1 MNQIRGRAVA
11 KRTST
16 HRSPARFN
24 ARMLPG
30 AKPAPFPGFI
40 KPQLATL
47 KSHVPAGKGWLHEI
61 KFDGYRIQ
69 GHLTEGR
76 PALFTRNGHDWT
88 HRMPTLAEALARVP
102 ANHLVV
108 DGEIIIPDSRGRSDH
123 DALKEALGAGRQ
135 SHRFVYYLFDFMHLD
150 GFDLRAAPL
159 IDRKRILA
167 ELIRDVGQPILYS
180 DHLEEKG
187 EAMFQHACKIGLEGV
202 ISKRMD
208 APYRSGRTE
217 SWIKVKCVTRGTFTV
232 VGYTPEGNGLVAAL
246 HLARKKGREL
256 AYVGKVGT
264 GWSMAQSA
272 KLRQR
277 LEAIEID
284 RPPVAVPGRP
294 TKSVWVQPRLKVD
307 VEYRD
312 ITTAG
317 ILRHAVWKGAK

>member
-1 MNQIRGRAVA
+1 MA

-24 ARMLPG
+24 ARMLSG

-102 ANHLVV
+102 ANHLIV
-108 DGEIIIPDSRGRSDH
+108 DGEIIIPDSQGRSDH

-135 SHRFVYYLFDFMHLD
+135 SHRFVFYLFDLMHLD

-159 IDRKRILA
+159 IERKRVLN
-167 ELIRDVGQPILYS
+167 ELIANVGPPIVYS
-180 DHLEEKG
+180 DHMQENGAK
-187 EAMFQHACKIGLEGV
+187 MFESASEMGLEGIV
-202 ISKRMD
+202 SKRAS

-217 SWIKVKCVTRGTFTV
+217 SWIKAKCVTRGTFTV
-232 VGYTPEGNGLVAAL
+232 VGFSPEGKGLVGAL
-246 HLARKKGREL
+246 HLARKVGRSL
-256 AYVGKVGT
+256 VYCGRVGT
-264 GWSMAQSA
+264 GWTMKQSA
-272 KLRQR
+272 ELRQQ
-277 LEAIEID
+277 LEGMKVDKPALPLPSRMPKVFWV
-284 RPPVAVPGRP
+284 RPLLTA
-294 TKSVWVQPRLKVD
+294 D
-307 VEYRD
+307 VEYRTM
-312 ITTAG
+312 TTAG
-317 ILRHAVWKGAK
+317 LLRHAAWKGRD